1 MLIELTKYYL
11 IHKTVEDEWNTSTSL
26 FNNAEDILENKAESF
41 INYML
46 AVSETQDDHKYQV
59 LHPYYRN
66 KKYSNDYV
74 IDKVKDI
81 NKYVSGKKRTA
92 HFTWAVQKLSTFTKC
107 YKNIRRKTKSV
118 IDNEEYRGDLL
129 DYASKYMNR
138 ISDYR
143 NPNVKKI
150 LEIKRKEI
158 HFMNQSIIREETEK
172 MSSYYGEKS
181 SEMISNNSSNGSEED
196 EKEKEDIALRNIAQ
210 MINK

>member
-1 MLIELTKYYL
+1 M
-11 IHKTVEDEWNTSTSL
+11 
-26 FNNAEDILENKAESF
+26 
-41 INYML
+41 
-46 AVSETQDDHKYQV
+46 
-59 LHPYYRN
+59 
-66 KKYSNDYV
+66 
-74 IDKVKDI
+74 
-81 NKYVSGKKRTA
+81 
-92 HFTWAVQKLSTFTKC
+92 
-107 YKNIRRKTKSV
+107 
-118 IDNEEYRGDLL
+118 L